1 MARKTG
7 RAELDEHS
15 LGVNVSEIEAPYTL
29 SGRSRQEMTRE
40 LRERLSELPGAV
52 VEIGQPISHRID
64 AMLSGTQAQIAVKLF
79 GDDLNT
85 MFRTGKQIQAA
96 IKTVDGVADVNIE
109 QQVERPELTIK
120 PRRELLARYGITMPE
135 FRRFISMALGGERVS
150 QVYGADGMPYD
161 LTVVLRPDSRNSLD
175 AIGALSI
182 DSNVGKI
189 PLSTVAEL
197 RSSSGPNAINREDAK
212 RRVVISANTDG
223 RDLRSVVDDIREAVG
238 SQVTLPEN
246 YYVTYGGQFENE
258 AAASRTLLITSI
270 GSLLL
275 ILMLL
280 YGEFRNI
287 GQSLLILLNMPLAI
301 IGGVFML
308 MATGSEVNIP
318 AIIGF
323 ISLMGISTR
332 NGMLLMSR
340 YNDLHAHGIPLA
352 ERVMKGSADRLLPIV
367 MTALTSA
374 LALLPLA
381 INGDKPGNEIQ
392 SPMAIVILGGLV
404 SSTVLNVF
412 VVPAIYT
419 IMNQRKENK

>member
-1 MARKTG
+1 MSTLPGISLDESDKIGREAERIILSVPEVRTVARKTG

-212 RRVVISANTDG
+212 RRVIISANTDG

-280 YGEFRNI
+280 YGEFRI
-287 GQSLLILLNMPLAI
+287 H
-301 IGGVFML
+301 
-308 MATGSEVNIP
+308 E
-318 AIIGF
+318 F
-323 ISLMGISTR
+323 I
-332 NGMLLMSR
+332 
-340 YNDLHAHGIPLA
+340 
-352 ERVMKGSADRLLPIV
+352 
-367 MTALTSA
+367 
-374 LALLPLA
+374 
-381 INGDKPGNEIQ
+381 
-392 SPMAIVILGGLV
+392 
-404 SSTVLNVF
+404 
-412 VVPAIYT
+412 
-419 IMNQRKENK
+419 

>member
-1 MARKTG
+1 M
-7 RAELDEHS
+7 
-15 LGVNVSEIEAPYTL
+15 
-29 SGRSRQEMTRE
+29 
-40 LRERLSELPGAV
+40 
-52 VEIGQPISHRID
+52 
-64 AMLSGTQAQIAVKLF
+64 
-79 GDDLNT
+79 
-85 MFRTGKQIQAA
+85 
-96 IKTVDGVADVNIE
+96 
-109 QQVERPELTIK
+109 
-120 PRRELLARYGITMPE
+120 
-135 FRRFISMALGGERVS
+135 S

-212 RRVVISANTDG
+212 RRVIISANTDG